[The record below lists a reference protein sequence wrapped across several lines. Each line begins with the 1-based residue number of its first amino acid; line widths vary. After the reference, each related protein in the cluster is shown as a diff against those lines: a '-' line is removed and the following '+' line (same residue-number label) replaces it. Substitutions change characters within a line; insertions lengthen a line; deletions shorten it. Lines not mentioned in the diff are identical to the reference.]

1 MPSCTE
7 NCFSF
12 STLFGVVL
20 MRSLGVYFSV
30 EPFSI
35 LFLLLG
41 TEGISL
47 FHESDF
53 LNFFTVVGHH
63 ELAMVFDEVGMLLYF
78 GEWILEHI
86 FNEMP
91 SILYFGGTLRLTV
104 ELDLRVNSRC

>member
-1 MPSCTE
+1 MPSGTE

-12 STLFGVVL
+12 STLFGVIL
-20 MRSLGVYFSV
+20 MRSLGIYSSV
-30 EPFSI
+30 EPFYI

-53 LNFFTVVGHH
+53 LYFFAVVRHH

-78 GEWILEHI
+78 GEWI
-86 FNEMP
+86 F
-91 SILYFGGTLRLTV
+91 
-104 ELDLRVNSRC
+104 